1 MERIHNIDK
10 LLRTGIDMMVA
21 TGYHNTSI
29 NEVIKK
35 AKLPKGSFYY
45 LYKDKKTFALA
56 ALQRHGEEMVAAMQ
70 RFFSDPDHTPLAA
83 IRAYY
88 TDAIKTLSKD
98 SYAYGCFLGNMGQ
111 EMSDVDNDFRQLVDH
126 VFERIHNCLSAQLL
140 SAQEV
145 GEIKSSADADVI
157 ADLIINT
164 WHGSLLRMK
173 SSKSSQPLEI
183 FINDFFSVIGCNV

>member
-10 LLRTGIDMMVA
+10 LLRTGIDMMVT
-21 TGYHNTSI
+21 TGYHHTSI

-56 ALQRHGEEMVAAMQ
+56 ALQRHGEEMVASMH
-70 RFFSDPDHTPLAA
+70 RFFSDPAYAPMAS
-83 IRAYY
+83 IKAYY
-88 TDAIKTLSKD
+88 ADAIDTFSKD

-111 EMSDVDNDFRQLVDH
+111 EMSDIDADFRQLVDQ
-126 VFERIHNCLSAQLL
+126 VFERIHNSLSAQLIL
-140 SAQEV
+140 AQEA
-145 GEIKSSADADVI
+145 GELSSSADTDVI

-164 WHGSLLRMK
+164 WHDSL
-173 SSKSSQPLEI
+173 
-183 FINDFFSVIGCNV
+183 V